1 MDYAY
6 QNYNPPPNYNS
17 GYRYPTPTEPM
28 PNMQA
33 PSHETMKKWYLQ
45 GMGDANKQ
53 HVEMVK
59 RVNQVLD
66 ERTNSGLVQENDINA
81 DDDAYWVFK
90 CTQDGIPDLNKL

>member
-1 MDYAY
+1 
-6 QNYNPPPNYNS
+6 
-17 GYRYPTPTEPM
+17 M

-59 RVNQVLD
+59 SVNQLLD
-66 ERTNSGLVQENDINA
+66 ERKNSGLVHENDMNA
-81 DDDAYWVFK
+81 DDDAYIGF
-90 CTQDGIPDLNKL
+90 